1 MTKTTVAKPA
11 AKTVKPLITTS
22 DRKRFSFGPVWNAA
36 VLAGKITDQEKL
48 VAHAVKLK
56 VGAKSDIKR
65 LKFDTLLA
73 KVTAALQAAP
83 ADEPTATT
91 DAPAAE

>member
-1 MTKTTVAKPA
+1 MTTTATTKPA
-11 AKTVKPLITTS
+11 AKALTTTS

-36 VLAGKITDQEKL
+36 VVAGKITDHEKL
-48 VAHAVKLK
+48 IAHAVKLK
-56 VGAKSDIKR
+56 VGAKSDIRR

-73 KVTAALQAAP
+73 KVAAAIQAAP
-83 ADEPTATT
+83 VAEPAATT